1 MASSSS
7 SCLLRLASSI
17 VASLPNFTFDL
28 QFVMVQAETGVP
40 SALFTKVKDEEL
52 TVQMPGLKQT
62 ETEEG
67 VWVSFEIN
75 VPAGNNQRPGMRIG
89 FEGFNFFFQLQTPE
103 TVYLASIKLPEMFN
117 PHADLKI
124 TIGDGVCAVC
134 LPTQKTVDPFL
145 AKANINRNLIRP
157 TPDCEM
163 FDRSELGRMLCEV
176 IAHPGVKSKSFTA
189 YKKDT
194 GDSIYMKGNLAGVKM
209 LVIREGLCVW
219 LSMPGFELGDV
230 EAGFESDT
238 LIVEGKREG
247 EHYIAGVRVPEGFCK
262 KNDVMKREMQDGV
275 FKATLP
281 RVG

>member
-1 MASSSS
+1 
-7 SCLLRLASSI
+7 
-17 VASLPNFTFDL
+17 
-28 QFVMVQAETGVP
+28 MVQAETGVP

-52 TVQMPGLKQT
+52 SIQMPGLKQT

-89 FEGFNFFFQLQTPE
+89 FEGFNFFFKLQTPE
-103 TVYLASIKLPEMFN
+103 TVYLASIKLPEKFN

-124 TIGDGVCAVC
+124 TIGDGVCSVC

-145 AKANINRNLIRP
+145 AKANINRSLIRP
-157 TPDCEM
+157 TPYC
-163 FDRSELGRMLCEV
+163 ELGRMLCEV